1 MDRKTRSLHSAA
13 MERVDIAVAGGGMVG
28 ICLAVGLA
36 GIGARVALVERRP
49 IAQLAESDGRG
60 SAIAAASQRLLQ
72 GLGLWAQLAP
82 DAQPIREIR
91 VADGGAFLHFDHGEM
106 DEGPLGWIV
115 ENAAIRRALACALSR
130 SDALVFEGAR
140 AAAKGEGILA
150 LDDGTSLQARLV
162 IAADGRESPLRT
174 AAGIETLRWSYPQ
187 TAIVCAV
194 AHELPHRGVAY
205 EHFMPA
211 GPFAILPMTGRRSS
225 IVWTERAE
233 RAPAYLSLDADAFA
247 EELSRRFGGFLG
259 RVTPIGGR
267 WSYPLSVVH
276 ARRYVAP
283 RLALAGDSAHAIHPI
298 AGQGF
303 NIGLRDV
310 AALAEVVADALRLG
324 LDPGDDAALARY
336 ERWRRADNLAMLS
349 MTDALNRLFSNDI
362 PPIRLLRRL
371 GLSAVGRAGPLR
383 RLFMRHAMGLANDLP
398 RLARG
403 LPL

>member
-1 MDRKTRSLHSAA
+1 MDRKTRSLHSGA

-28 ICLAVGLA
+28 ICLAIGLA

-60 SAIAAASQRLLQ
+60 SAISAASQRLLQ
-72 GLGLWAQLAP
+72 GLGLWAALAP

-91 VADGGAFLHFDHGEM
+91 VADGGARLHFDHREL

-115 ENAAIRRALACALSR
+115 ENAAIRRSLASALAC
-130 SDALVFEGAR
+130 SDVLVADGVR
-140 AAAKGEGILA
+140 AAAKGEGLLA
-150 LDDGTSLQARLV
+150 LDNGSSLQAMLV
-162 IAADGRESPLRT
+162 IAADGRDSPLRT

-225 IVWTERAE
+225 IVWTERAT
-233 RAPAYLSLDADAFA
+233 RAPTFLSLDAAAFA
-247 EELSRRFGGFLG
+247 EELGRRFGGFLG
-259 RVTPIGGR
+259 RVTPVGRR

-276 ARRYVAP
+276 ARRYIAP

-324 LDPGDDAALARY
+324 LDPGADTVLARY
-336 ERWRRADNLAMLS
+336 ERWRRADNLTMLS

-362 PPIRLLRRL
+362 PPIRLIRGL
-371 GLSAVGRAGPLR
+371 GLAAVGRASPLR
-383 RLFMRHAMGLANDLP
+383 RLLMRHAMGLAGDLP
-398 RLARG
+398 RLTRG

>member
-1 MDRKTRSLHSAA
+1 
-13 MERVDIAVAGGGMVG
+13 MEKVDIAVAGGGMVG

-36 GIGARVALVERRP
+36 GIGARVALVERRQ

-106 DEGPLGWIV
+106 REGPLGWIV
-115 ENAAIRRALACALSR
+115 ENAAIRRALARALSR
-130 SDALVFEGAR
+130 SDALVFDGVR

-150 LDDGTSLQARLV
+150 LDDGTSLRARLV

-194 AHELPHRGVAY
+194 AHEMPHRGVAY

-233 RAPAYLSLDADAFA
+233 RAPTYLSLDADAFA

-259 RVTPIGGR
+259 SVTPVGRR

-324 LDPGDDAALARY
+324 LDPGDAAALARY

-362 PPIRLLRRL
+362 PPVRLLRRL

-383 RLFMRHAMGLANDLP
+383 RLFMRHAMGLAGDLP

>member
-1 MDRKTRSLHSAA
+1 
-13 MERVDIAVAGGGMVG
+13 MEKVDIAVAGGGMVG

-49 IAQLAESDGRG
+49 IARLAESDGRG

-106 DEGPLGWIV
+106 EEGPLGWIV
-115 ENAAIRRALACALSR
+115 ENAAIRRALARSLSR
-130 SDALVFEGAR
+130 SDALVFDGVR

-187 TAIVCAV
+187 AAIVCAV

-233 RAPAYLSLDADAFA
+233 RAPTYLSLDADAFA
-247 EELSRRFGGFLG
+247 EELGRRFGGFLG
-259 RVTPIGGR
+259 RVTPIGRR

-324 LDPGDDAALARY
+324 LDPGDAAALARY

-362 PPIRLLRRL
+362 PPVRLLRGL

-383 RLFMRHAMGLANDLP
+383 RLFMRHAMGLAGDLP

>member
-1 MDRKTRSLHSAA
+1 

-36 GIGARVALVERRP
+36 GIGARVALVERHP
-49 IAQLAESDGRG
+49 IARLAESDGRG
-60 SAIAAASQRLLQ
+60 SAISAASQRLLQ
-72 GLGLWAQLAP
+72 GLGLWTALAP

-91 VADGGAFLHFDHGEM
+91 VADGGAFLHFDHGELG
-106 DEGPLGWIV
+106 EGPLGWIV
-115 ENAAIRRALACALSR
+115 ENAAIRRSLARALSR
-130 SDALVFEGAR
+130 LDVLVVDGVR

-150 LDDGTSLQARLV
+150 LDNGSSLQARLV

-187 TAIVCAV
+187 TAIVCTV
-194 AHELPHRGVAY
+194 AHELPHQGIAY

-225 IVWTERAE
+225 IVWTERAA
-233 RAPAYLSLDADAFA
+233 RAPTFLSLDADAFA
-247 EELSRRFGGFLG
+247 DELGRRFGEFLG
-259 RVTPIGGR
+259 RVTPVGRR

-276 ARRYVAP
+276 ARRYIAP

-310 AALAEVVADALRLG
+310 AALAEVVTDALRLG
-324 LDPGDDAALARY
+324 LDPGADTVLARY
-336 ERWRRADNLAMLS
+336 ERWRRADNLTMLS

-362 PPIRLLRRL
+362 PPIRLLRGF
-371 GLSAVGRAGPLR
+371 GLAAVGRAGPLR
-383 RLFMRHAMGLANDLP
+383 RMFMRHAMGLAGDLP
-398 RLARG
+398 RLTRG